1 MKCKM
6 IKRCI
11 RLFLIVAVCFFAAMP
26 TMAAD
31 SYKTYIKKTL
41 KQELGVAKTNKVLSS
56 KRSPDSY
63 CGGKGWCDTKGMI
76 TAYEQDFNGDGKNEL
91 LVLYL
96 RKKYQNK
103 QAYKSLRMAIYAEKD
118 GEIVKCH
125 DIALDNFIDMVFGR
139 YTSVFLHKY
148 KGETD
153 IVLQSC
159 GHGQGVYI
167 DWWVLSVDRNNRF
180 YVKTAVRDPG
190 YTTGVGLYR
199 YASTYDAGELA
210 DADYYHTGTKLYE
223 SNYNDSK
230 RGKNGSAYK
239 KALKKE
245 LKKYGLSVS
254 KKSMVMGGS
263 AKTVFMQIRKT
274 SKCKML
280 CEIRASSKESYT
292 NGKSTCRYT
301 YRIINHIKNFNK

>member
-11 RLFLIVAVCFFAAMP
+11 QLFLAVAICFSA
-26 TMAAD
+26 TMTTLAAD

-41 KQELGVAKTNKVLSS
+41 QQELGVAKTNKILSS
-56 KRSPDSY
+56 KRSPSPY
-63 CGGKGWCDTKGMI
+63 NGGKGWCDTKGMI
-76 TAYEQDFNGDGKNEL
+76 TAYEQDFNGDGKKEL

-96 RKKYQNK
+96 KGRKVYDMKR
-103 QAYKSLRMAIYAEKD
+103 KSLRMAVYAEKD
-118 GEIVKCH
+118 GEIVKCD
-125 DIALDNFIDMVFGR
+125 DIALNNAIDGGFGT

-159 GHGQGVYI
+159 RQYQVVSGE
-167 DWWVLSVDRNNRF
+167 WWVLAVDRDNRF
-180 YVKTAVRDPG
+180 CVKTAVCDPG

-199 YASTYDAGELA
+199 YASTYGAGELA
-210 DADYYHTGTKLYE
+210 DADYYRTGTRLYE
-223 SNYNDSK
+223 SDYSDSK
-230 RGKNGSAYK
+230 RGQNGSAYQ

-245 LKKYGLSVS
+245 LKKYGLSIN
-254 KKSMVMGGS
+254 KKAMAMGGS

-280 CEIRASSKESYT
+280 CEIRASSKSSYA